1 MNEFLIL
8 YMPPVAAMLVIAVI
22 AHKRLM
28 DSPAYRGWWGE
39 YRVNL
44 MLRLCLSNDYKILAN
59 SIYRGQRKGESTQV
73 DHIVVSRYGIFVIE
87 TKTLKGVIKVD
98 SEQPSKW
105 VQIVGRRRYLM
116 DNPLKQNYAH
126 LKAIQHV
133 TGVHAQK
140 IFSYVAMAGTATFE
154 GEAPE
159 RVYSI
164 WRLVKK
170 IQSNKTPVLTSGG
183 ANSVYRRLV
192 VHKIKGGYWAARRH
206 TARLRSKSGR
216 EEQVTEGNP

>member
-1 MNEFLIL
+1 
-8 YMPPVAAMLVIAVI
+8 
-22 AHKRLM
+22 M

-105 VQIVGRRRYLM
+105 VQIVLSSS
-116 DNPLKQNYAH
+116 K
-126 LKAIQHV
+126 
-133 TGVHAQK
+133 
-140 IFSYVAMAGTATFE
+140 
-154 GEAPE
+154 
-159 RVYSI
+159 
-164 WRLVKK
+164 LVKTNQNGSK
-170 IQSNKTPVLTSGG
+170 
-183 ANSVYRRLV
+183 LV
-192 VHKIKGGYWAARRH
+192 R
-206 TARLRSKSGR
+206 TDQNMSKW
-216 EEQVTEGNP
+216 V